1 MRVELYG
8 LPYPRLSPEEGPIP
22 CDGLMSCYLTVRPMG
37 TARANYGCNVIPILP
52 LSVFEL
58 STQVAG
64 SRHQHLLL
72 YFLGAFALYL
82 FWGILHSSWY
92 KVKLLVDGNVEKTME
107 YSRLTQRGQ
116 YHSTQ
121 KTHVMNEGLWS
132 LSCEAPGGQVV
143 LGDALIGS

>member
-1 MRVELYG
+1 M
-8 LPYPRLSPEEGPIP
+8 
-22 CDGLMSCYLTVRPMG
+22 
-37 TARANYGCNVIPILP
+37 
-52 LSVFEL
+52 
-58 STQVAG
+58 AG